1 MFLRDSQHALLQ
13 SRLHLEQ
20 IHKICVLQR
29 WVKGAL
35 QRKQFIRQKNA
46 AVMIQVRTENG
57 GVPLSTMDLWT
68 FGSEC
73 KGSQN
78 SSSPLSPLKKKMR
91 ARHSHWTHLRVP
103 FLIEGRC
110 LEIFSRNFLK
120 IFMVIV
126 KLVSSKVRV
135 SLSETFIEHFDFTSG
150 LLAWLLSS

>member
-1 MFLRDSQHALLQ
+1 MYKYHKEPSLNFFRFFFSLLSQVFLRDSQHALLQ

-57 GVPLSTMDLWT
+57 GFPLSTMDLWT

-78 SSSPLSPLKKKMR
+78 SSSPLSPLKKKNE
-91 ARHSHWTHLRVP
+91 SKTQPLDTS
-103 FLIEGRC
+103 EGT
-110 LEIFSRNFLK
+110 FPYWGTVSRNILEEFFK
-120 IFMVIV
+120 IF
-126 KLVSSKVRV
+126 L
-135 SLSETFIEHFDFTSG
+135 
-150 LLAWLLSS
+150 W

>member
-1 MFLRDSQHALLQ
+1 
-13 SRLHLEQ
+13 
-20 IHKICVLQR
+20 
-29 WVKGAL
+29 
-35 QRKQFIRQKNA
+35 
-46 AVMIQVRTENG
+46 
-57 GVPLSTMDLWT
+57 
-68 FGSEC
+68 
-73 KGSQN
+73 
-78 SSSPLSPLKKKMR
+78 MR

-110 LEIFSRNFLK
+110 LEIFSRNFFK

>member
-46 AVMIQVRTENG
+46 AVMIQVRIENG
-57 GVPLSTMDLWT
+57 ELPLSTMDLWT

-78 SSSPLSPLKKKMR
+78 SSSPLSPLKKKWGQDT
-91 ARHSHWTHLRVP
+91 AIGHIWGYLSL
-103 FLIEGRC
+103 L
-110 LEIFSRNFLK
+110 RNFFK

-135 SLSETFIEHFDFTSG
+135 SLSETFIEHFDLTSG

>member
-1 MFLRDSQHALLQ
+1 MYKYHKEPSLNFFRFFSLLSQVFLRDSQHALLQ

-57 GVPLSTMDLWT
+57 GFPLSTVDLWT

-78 SSSPLSPLKKKMR
+78 SSSPLSPLKKKNE
-91 ARHSHWTHLRVP
+91 SKTQPLDTS
-103 FLIEGRC
+103 EGT
-110 LEIFSRNFLK
+110 FPYWGTVSRNILEELFKNFL
-120 IFMVIV
+120 
-126 KLVSSKVRV
+126 
-135 SLSETFIEHFDFTSG
+135 
-150 LLAWLLSS
+150 W

>member
-1 MFLRDSQHALLQ
+1 MYKYHKEPSLNFFRFFSLLSQVFLRDSQHALLQ

-57 GVPLSTMDLWT
+57 GFPLSTMDLWT

-78 SSSPLSPLKKKMR
+78 SSSPLSPLKKK
-91 ARHSHWTHLRVP
+91 
-103 FLIEGRC
+103 
-110 LEIFSRNFLK
+110 K
-120 IFMVIV
+120 
-126 KLVSSKVRV
+126 
-135 SLSETFIEHFDFTSG
+135 
-150 LLAWLLSS
+150 